1 MNVHAS
7 PLNPALRTAARRQRL
22 RSIPLGA
29 ALLFALLASPPAGA
43 VEALTMADQTSVPL
57 SALPRTQRLG
67 AVVAPAPEPL
77 RSGPLAPACGAAC
90 LSAAGLEASRT
101 LSADAVGQVIAQA
114 VAQARAENAVATI
127 AVVDRVGNVLGVYA
141 MAGAQR
147 DVRVASTA
155 PGEPAID
162 GGLEGIVLPAAN
174 GGAALAAIS
183 KAITGAYLSSGGN
196 AFSTR
201 TASQIV
207 QRHFNPGELNQ
218 PGGPLFGVQFSQLPC
233 SDFMRRAGMAQAMTG
248 PKRAPLGLSADPGG
262 LPLYID
268 GVLVGGVG
276 VSADGEYGLDPRIT
290 DFDRDL
296 DERIALAAVQGLEAP
311 VDILAS
317 RITVEGKVLRY
328 VDARRGELASSVAS
342 ARFAALGAADGGLL
356 NVPNYGG
363 GSLRA
368 GTAFG
373 LPESGLALAP
383 SAEFGGLEAFVW
395 VDALGAPR
403 HVARAGAEASGALTP
418 AEVRALIGEGLR
430 IAARSRGQIRRPLGS
445 TVRVSLTITDS
456 LGNILGVA
464 RSRDA
469 PVFGADVAVQKA
481 RSAALLSSAQAPAF
495 FAALSEP
502 TVLLDARLAPRRSID
517 LRGALAPLQSLLGGR
532 ALGEIAF
539 SARAIGNLAR
549 PNFPDGIVSAAAGV
563 LSAPAGQW
571 SPFATGLQ
579 LDLVLNG
586 IVQHV
591 AHTAGLPGFA
601 ADTPANCVGVRL
613 GSGASTAPGLQLA
626 NGLQIF
632 PGGVPLYR
640 GGQLVGAI
648 GVSGDGIDQDDMVAL
663 LAADA
668 LGRSGGAGNAEAAR
682 RADTLVQNGVRLR
695 YVQCPYAPFLDSNAQ
710 NVCAGK

>member
-1 MNVHAS
+1 MNTLPSVTAQPDRWRIHPRLLRAGLLGLLLAA
-7 PLNPALRTAARRQRL
+7 PMAAPAQEQHRFDDDPRARRMG
-22 RSIPLGA
+22 SVAFPSLG
-29 ALLFALLASPPAGA
+29 
-43 VEALTMADQTSVPL
+43 
-57 SALPRTQRLG
+57 
-67 AVVAPAPEPL
+67 PL
-77 RSGPLAPACGAAC
+77 RGVPLAPTCDSACV
-90 LSAAGLEASRT
+90 SAAGLEASRT
-101 LSADAVGQVIAQA
+101 LSVDAVGQVIAQA
-114 VAQARAENAVATI
+114 VAQARSENAVATT

-141 MAGAQR
+141 MAGVQR

-155 PGEPAID
+155 PGEAPID

-233 SDFMRRAGMAQAMTG
+233 SDFIRRAIAAHASTG

-262 LPLYID
+262 LPIYLD

-276 VSADGEYGLDPRIT
+276 ISADGEYGLDPRIS
-290 DFDRDL
+290 DIDRDL
-296 DERIALAAVQGLEAP
+296 DERIALAAVQGFDAP
-311 VDILAS
+311 ADIVAN

-328 VDARRGELASSVAS
+328 VDARRGELASNLSSVSFAS
-342 ARFAALGAADGGLL
+342 LTAADGALL

-373 LPESGLALAP
+373 LPESGLVLAP
-383 SAEFGGLEAFVW
+383 GAEFDGVEAFVW

-403 HVARAGAEASGALTP
+403 HAARAGLDGGSALT
-418 AEVRALIGEGLR
+418 ATEVRTLIVEGLR

-445 TVRVSLTITDS
+445 TVRVSLTVTDS

-481 RSAALLSSAQAPAF
+481 RSAALFSSAQAPAY

-502 TVLLDARLAPRRSID
+502 TVLLDANLAPRRSID
-517 LRGALAPLQSLLGGR
+517 LRPALQPLQSLLAGR
-532 ALGEIAF
+532 SFGEIAF

-549 PNFPDGIVSAAAGV
+549 PNFPDGILGAPPGP
-563 LSAPAGQW
+563 LSAPNGQW

-579 LDLVLNG
+579 LDLVMNG

-591 AHTAGLPGFA
+591 ANTAGLPGFA
-601 ADTPANCVGVRL
+601 SDAPNNCVGVQL

-663 LAADA
+663 LAADG
-668 LGRSGGAGNAEAAR
+668 LGMSGGAGNAEAAR
-682 RADTLVQNGVRLR
+682 RADTLSPNGVRLR
-695 YVQCPYAPFLDSNAQ
+695 YVQCPYAPFLESHAQ